1 MPVRT
6 EGAGRSHADFMR
18 AANDE
23 LTKFEQ
29 REREF
34 RKKDRD
40 ERAERLQLPVERY
53 DSEDWRVR
61 KPSRPIYRA

>member
-1 MPVRT
+1 MPART

-23 LTKFEQ
+23 LTKFEH

-34 RKKDRD
+34 RKEDRH
-40 ERAERLQLPVERY
+40 ERATRLQLPVERY
-53 DSEDWRVR
+53 NSEDWRVR
-61 KPSRPIYRA
+61 KPSRPIHRT